1 MEDPELTK
9 LGSSL
14 QVACV
19 QELAKN
25 PIAAI
30 PPRYLRP
37 DQEPTNATSP
47 LSIPVID
54 LQKLLSTSHH
64 ELDSLHAACRDWGF
78 FQLMNHGVSE
88 SLIDKVKAEV
98 EGFFNLPIEE
108 KRKYWQR
115 PGEMEGFGQ
124 AFVVSEEQKLDWG
137 DLFYTTILPKH
148 LRKPHLFPRLPLPL
162 RETLEEYS
170 AALKG
175 LSMNILDLMAE
186 ALRMDTGDMK
196 VLFDEGWQKFR
207 MNYYPPCPWPEL
219 VMGVNSHSD
228 AAGLT
233 ILLQVTTEIQGL
245 QVMKDGHWV
254 PVVALPNAFIINIGD
269 TLEILSNG
277 MYKSVEHRATVNSD
291 KERISFATFVSPKL
305 DGDLGPA
312 PSLLINTQAQPK
324 YRRIGVADYFK
335 GYFRRE
341 LAGKSYVD
349 VMRILPTL
357 ITPKA
362 DPA

>member
-1 MEDPELTK
+1 
-9 LGSSL
+9 
-14 QVACV
+14 
-19 QELAKN
+19 
-25 PIAAI
+25 
-30 PPRYLRP
+30 
-37 DQEPTNATSP
+37 
-47 LSIPVID
+47 
-54 LQKLLSTSHH
+54 
-64 ELDSLHAACRDWGF
+64 
-78 FQLMNHGVSE
+78 MNHGVSE

-207 MNYYPPCPWPEL
+207 MNYYPPL
-219 VMGVNSHSD
+219 
-228 AAGLT
+228 
-233 ILLQVTTEIQGL
+233 LLQVTTEIQGL

>member
-14 QVACV
+14 PVACV

-37 DQEPTNATSP
+37 DQDPPNVTSP
-47 LSIPVID
+47 LQIPVID
-54 LQKLLSTSHH
+54 LQKLSSPPRHGDDGDLTP
-64 ELDSLHAACRDWGF
+64 ELDRLHAASRDWGF
-78 FQLMNHGVSE
+78 FQLINHGVSE
-88 SLIDKVKAEV
+88 SLTDRVKAEV
-98 EGFFNLPIEE
+98 EGFFNLPMEE
-108 KRKYWQR
+108 KRKYWQK

-137 DLFYTTILPKH
+137 DLFYTTALPKH
-148 LRKPHLFPRLPLPL
+148 LRKPHLFPQLPLPL

-170 AALKG
+170 AALKA
-175 LSMNILDLMAE
+175 LAMTILGLMAE
-186 ALRMDTGDMK
+186 ALRIDQGDMK
-196 VLFDEGWQKFR
+196 VLFEEGWQKFR
-207 MNYYPPCPWPEL
+207 MNYYPPCPQPEL

-228 AAGLT
+228 AVGLT
-233 ILLQVTTEIQGL
+233 ILLQVTNDTHGL
-245 QVMKDGHWV
+245 QVKKDGHWV
-254 PVVALPNAFIINIGD
+254 SVVPLTNAFIVNIGD
-269 TLEILSNG
+269 ILEIVSNG
-277 MYKSVEHRATVNSD
+277 IYKSAEHRATVNSD
-291 KERISFATFVSPKL
+291 KERISFATFLSPKL

-312 PSLLINTQAQPK
+312 PSLLINTQAQPE

-335 GYFRRE
+335 GYFGRQ

-349 VMRILPTL
+349 VMRIHQH
-357 ITPKA
+357 
-362 DPA
+362 

>member
-54 LQKLLSTSHH
+54 LQKLLSTSHQ
-64 ELDSLHAACRDWGF
+64 LDSLHAACRDWGF

-162 RETLEEYS
+162 RFVAITSPL
-170 AALKG
+170 LG
-175 LSMNILDLMAE
+175 QGNIGRIFSSTQGA
-186 ALRMDTGDMK
+186 
-196 VLFDEGWQKFR
+196 
-207 MNYYPPCPWPEL
+207 
-219 VMGVNSHSD
+219 VNEHSRSN
-228 AAGLT
+228 G
-233 ILLQVTTEIQGL
+233 GSS
-245 QVMKDGHWV
+245 KDGHGRHES
-254 PVVALPNAFIINIGD
+254 VV
-269 TLEILSNG
+269 
-277 MYKSVEHRATVNSD
+277 R
-291 KERISFATFVSPKL
+291 
-305 DGDLGPA
+305 
-312 PSLLINTQAQPK
+312 
-324 YRRIGVADYFK
+324 
-335 GYFRRE
+335 
-341 LAGKSYVD
+341 
-349 VMRILPTL
+349 
-357 ITPKA
+357 
-362 DPA
+362 

>member
-64 ELDSLHAACRDWGF
+64 DDDGDLKPELDSLHAACRDWGF

-207 MNYYPPCPWPEL
+207 MNYYPPY
-219 VMGVNSHSD
+219 
-228 AAGLT
+228 
-233 ILLQVTTEIQGL
+233 
-245 QVMKDGHWV
+245 
-254 PVVALPNAFIINIGD
+254 AFIINIGD